1 MDEKY
6 NPNNLLLLNVLNIIV
21 TKYIKEKKLNYI
33 PEETTAERVK
43 ADDLPPSIA
52 LEGNEEEVKLEPEET
67 IAERVKLN
75 TQNKK

>member
-52 LEGNEEEVKLEPEET
+52 P
-67 IAERVKLN
+67 RR
-75 TQNKK
+75 